1 MADPNDNE
9 NDETVGTTA
18 GSAGEPQRMS
28 TLGALGIM
36 GEDEP
41 TEAYFDAR
49 QAAMSVERK
58 SPGPP
63 LPEGSVLESLLA
75 EAAGEDDQPTEVAP
89 PRPQDR

>member
-1 MADPNDNE
+1 MADANDNE
-9 NDETVGTTA
+9 NDENLETTA

-41 TEAYFDAR
+41 TDAYFDAR
-49 QAAMSVERK
+49 QAAMSEERK

-63 LPEGSVLESLLA
+63 LPEGNALASLLA
-75 EAAGEDDQPTEVAP
+75 EAAGEDDSPTEVKP